1 MSEIK
6 VTAERITSCKVN
18 LGSINVPLEEVIDVI
33 DNLLGG
39 YRFVT
44 IRCTWDECKIA
55 DGLSELGLVSK
66 DWNGQ
71 SHVYRAGEWYNDKLK
86 KFRDK
91 LVKTRDTLTDPPDL
105 ASSITFNWNTK
116 A

>member
-6 VTAERITSCKVN
+6 VTAERITSCKVS

-39 YRFVT
+39 YKFVT
-44 IRCTWDECKIA
+44 VRCTWDECKIA

-71 SHVYRAGEWYNDKLK
+71 SHVYGAGRYYDDNLR
-86 KFRDK
+86 KFRDQLIK
-91 LVKTRDTLTDPPDL
+91 VEETLEDPSES
-105 ASSITFNWNTK
+105 AGSISFKWNTK